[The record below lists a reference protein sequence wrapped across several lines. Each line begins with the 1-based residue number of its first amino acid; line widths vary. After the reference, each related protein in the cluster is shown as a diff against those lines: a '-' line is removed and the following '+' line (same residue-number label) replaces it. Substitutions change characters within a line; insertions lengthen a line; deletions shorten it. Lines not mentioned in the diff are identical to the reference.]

1 MYKIYTTKIFNT
13 FTPIIII
20 LLCCMS
26 EHPLNGSPVY
36 PFWQMHCGTCLT
48 VLQVA
53 YIPHEPGHGSRH
65 FSFTQARFPE
75 HSALIVH
82 SGRQFGGRPI

>member
-1 MYKIYTTKIFNT
+1 
-13 FTPIIII
+13 
-20 LLCCMS
+20 MS

-36 PFWQMHCGTCLT
+36 PFWQTHWGTCFT
-48 VLQVA
+48 VLHVA

-65 FSFTQARFPE
+65 FSLTQARFPG